1 MNDTFMKERPVFP
14 LILSMAL
21 PMVISMLVNSLYN
34 IVDSF
39 FVAKISEDAMTALSL
54 VFPVQNFAN
63 AIAIGFGIGINTP
76 SMMKMALAAVPASKM
91 GAGSGLFSMFRDL
104 GSPTGSSLSLA
115 VFGASLAYATQDA
128 IMRQTAALGLDTAN
142 LEALARATGSRA
154 RELPAE
160 VATRL
165 GEAGLSA
172 NTVLAE
178 ANIAGL
184 NTALTNVGYMLL
196 GLIGLALVLSLRLA
210 RTRAAA

>member
-1 MNDTFMKERPVFP
+1 MLASLGGTLLFLNIDVTTP
-14 LILSMAL
+14 LW
-21 PMVISMLVNSLYN
+21 MVIA
-34 IVDSF
+34 
-39 FVAKISEDAMTALSL
+39 VACIMGLS
-54 VFPVQNFAN
+54 
-63 AIAIGFGIGINTP
+63 IGCNTP
-76 SMMKMALAAVPASKM
+76 AIMKLALGAVPAKDM

-128 IMRQTAALGLDTAN
+128 ILRQIAALDLPSTSV
-142 LEALARATGSRA
+142 EALARAASSRA

-172 NTVLAE
+172 DAVLAE

-196 GLIGLALVLSLRLA
+196 GLISLALVLSLRLA
-210 RTRAAA
+210 RTRAAAVTGEAQARVG